1 MKITKALFF
10 RRGFGISQDF
20 VSKEL
25 SISRTTL
32 NKKEKGELDFTKGEM
47 EIYTDILKKYKSDI
61 NIKEI
66 FFEDN
71 FTIW

>member
-32 NKKEKGELDFTKGEM
+32 TKKEKGELDFTKGEM

-71 FTIW
+71 LTI

>member
-47 EIYTDILKKYKSDI
+47 EIYTDI
-61 NIKEI
+61 
-66 FFEDN
+66 
-71 FTIW
+71 

>member
-71 FTIW
+71 FTI